1 MFCLSFSRTRSSIG
15 QYGLHEVEGKLHFSA
30 ELGDSIVP
38 WKCAIVVKLEYRKI
52 KQQLGAFVT
61 CQLGQSDLNRQMDFS
76 SRVHTYIYIYI

>member
-38 WKCAIVVKLEYRKI
+38 WKCAVVVKLEYRKS
-52 KQQLGAFVT
+52 KQQLGDFVT
-61 CQLGQSDLNRQMDFS
+61 WGLGLSDLNRQRDFS
-76 SRVHTYIYIYI
+76 SCVHIYIYI

>member
-38 WKCAIVVKLEYRKI
+38 WNCAVVVKLEYRKS
-52 KQQLGAFVT
+52 KQQLGDFVT
-61 CQLGQSDLNRQMDFS
+61 WQLGQSDLNRQRDFS
-76 SRVHTYIYIYI
+76 SCVHICIYI